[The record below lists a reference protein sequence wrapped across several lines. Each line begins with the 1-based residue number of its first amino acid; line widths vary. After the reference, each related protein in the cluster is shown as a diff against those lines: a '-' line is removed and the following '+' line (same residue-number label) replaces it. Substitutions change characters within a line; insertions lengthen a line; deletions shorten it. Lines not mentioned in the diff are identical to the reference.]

1 MLVYCWTLKP
11 ALQNRSLIMSV
22 DNLAIANLTERL
34 GYEFKSSTLLV
45 QALTHRSFAANN
57 NERLEFLGDS
67 ALNFII
73 AHQLYQRFS
82 KLPEGDL
89 SRLRAQLVKES
100 TLSEI
105 ALTLDIGDA
114 LKLGEGE
121 LKSAGWRRPSI
132 LADALEAIIGA
143 VYLDGGF
150 TSAESLILKI
160 YQDKL
165 VNIDPKSI
173 DKDPKSQ
180 LQEYLQGKKIELPDY
195 KVVSIQGEA
204 HAQIFKIE
212 CLITKFGITTL
223 GEGTSRRIA
232 EQQAAQFALE
242 KILEKNKDDR

>member
-1 MLVYCWTLKP
+1 M
-11 ALQNRSLIMSV
+11 SLDS
-22 DNLAIANLTERL
+22 LAISKLTERL
-34 GYEFKSSTLLV
+34 GYEFKTPALLV

-57 NERLEFLGDS
+57 YERLEFLGDS
-67 ALNFII
+67 ALNFIV
-73 AHQLYQRFS
+73 AHQLFQRFA

-105 ALTLDIGDA
+105 ALSLELGDA

-143 VYLDGGF
+143 VYLDGGY
-150 TSAESLILKI
+150 SAVESLILKL

-165 VNIDPKSI
+165 ANIDPKLI

-180 LQEYLQGKKIELPDY
+180 LQEYLQGKKIDLPDY
-195 KVVSIQGEA
+195 KVVSINGEA

-212 CLITKFGITTL
+212 CVIEKYNISTL

-232 EQQAAQFALE
+232 EQQAAQLALE
-242 KILEKNKDDR
+242 KIKDDR

>member
-1 MLVYCWTLKP
+1 
-11 ALQNRSLIMSV
+11 MSQ
-22 DNLAIANLTERL
+22 DSIAVSKLTERL
-34 GYEFKSSTLLV
+34 GYQFTTPALLV

-67 ALNFII
+67 ALNFIV
-73 AHQLYQRFS
+73 AHQLYHRFS

-105 ALTLDIGDA
+105 ALKLELGDA

-150 TSAESLILKI
+150 TSAERLILSL

-165 VNIDPKSI
+165 ASIDPKLI

-180 LQEYLQGKKIELPDY
+180 LQEYLQGKKVELPDY
-195 KVVSIQGEA
+195 KVVSIEGEA

-212 CLITKFGITTL
+212 CLIKRFDITTL

-232 EQQAAQFALE
+232 EQQAAQLALE
-242 KILEKNKDDR
+242 KIKDDR

>member
-1 MLVYCWTLKP
+1 MTID
-11 ALQNRSLIMSV
+11 SI
-22 DNLAIANLTERL
+22 AISKLTERL
-34 GYEFKSSTLLV
+34 GYQFKKPGLLE
-45 QALTHRSFAANN
+45 QALTHRSFAPNN

-67 ALNFII
+67 ALNFIV
-73 AHQLYQRFS
+73 AHQLFQRFS

-105 ALTLDIGDA
+105 ALALELGDA
-114 LKLGEGE
+114 LKLGDGE

-150 TSAESLILKI
+150 TSVESLILKL
-160 YQDKL
+160 YQEKL
-165 VNIDPKSI
+165 ENIDPKLI

-180 LQEYLQGKKIELPDY
+180 LQEYLQGKKIDLPDY
-195 KVVSIQGEA
+195 KVVSIKGEA

-212 CLITKFGITTL
+212 CVIEKFAISTL

-232 EQQAAQFALE
+232 EQQAAQLAQE
-242 KILEKNKDDR
+242 KIKDDR